1 MLKPYCETMQ
11 NNALP
16 NATKKWVR
24 KPASFER
31 YSRSMPMAPPSSMAT
46 TERKRISTIIGQWG
60 YVMVFN
66 FGIWGKGGLTFIS
79 FSLTMAKRGWPTG
92 VVSAR
97 RLPTGASNSKCI
109 ILFCNLKYFCQEIAK
124 TCQRTPCRVQTQHG
138 PEAAVAAP
146 RGGRACSQ
154 RRHEIIGQTLRM
166 TMLSALC
173 Y

>member
-66 FGIWGKGGLTFIS
+66 FGIWGKGDLTFIS
-79 FSLTMAKRGWPTG
+79 FPLTMAKRGWPTG

-97 RLPTGASNSKCI
+97 RLPTEASNSKCI

-146 RGGRACSQ
+146 RFGRACSQ
-154 RRHEIIGQTLRM
+154 IRSRLGAETVTSG
-166 TMLSALC
+166 S
-173 Y
+173 